1 MSVALVA
8 RVIRRKAI
16 VAFSREKR
24 DIARTHFQDGVWIH
38 AACYRKQSALMGF
51 KVKQETMH
59 KYASLTMDGFF
70 SVFAYS

>member
-1 MSVALVA
+1 MSVALMA
-8 RVIRRKAI
+8 REIRKISAI

-38 AACYRKQSALMGF
+38 AACYRKQNALVGF

-59 KYASLTMDGFF
+59 K
-70 SVFAYS
+70 